1 MSTSTDAAR
10 STATDV
16 LRRGPIRWLRARV
29 SGTRLETRDAR
40 TLTLEVPGWPGH
52 DPGQHV
58 DVRLTAEDGYMAQRS
73 YSIASVGSPGSL
85 ELTIQKVSTGEV
97 SPYFV
102 ETIQVGDE
110 FELRGPI
117 GGWFRW
123 TGQLDHPVTLLGGGS
138 GIVPLMAMLRARVD
152 STSRSPFHLVYS
164 ARNPDDIFYADELH
178 RIASSCEGV
187 TISYVFTRSGLPG
200 HDREPGRLRAEDLP
214 VPSSSAGIQ
223 QPRAYVCGPNGFVEA
238 ASQILL
244 ERGYPA
250 SAIRTERFGPT
261 GA

>member
-1 MSTSTDAAR
+1 MSTPTDAAR
-10 STATDV
+10 STATDAIK
-16 LRRGPIRWLRARV
+16 RGPIRWLRARV

-40 TLTLEVPGWPGH
+40 TLTLEVPGWLGH
-52 DPGQHV
+52 DAGQHV
-58 DVRLTAEDGYMAQRS
+58 DVRLTAEDGYTAQRS
-73 YSIASVGSPGSL
+73 YSIASVGTPGSL
-85 ELTIQKVSTGEV
+85 ELTIQKVSAGEV

-102 ETIQVGDE
+102 ETIEVGDE

-123 TGQLDHPVTLLGGGS
+123 TEHLDHPITLIGGGS

-152 STSRSPFHLVYS
+152 STSRSSFHVVYS
-164 ARNPDDIFYADELH
+164 ARNPDHIFYADELH
-178 RIASSCEGV
+178 RIATSCERV
-187 TISYVFTRSGLPG
+187 TITYVFTRSGLPG
-200 HDREPGRLRAEDLP
+200 DKREPGRLRPDDLP
-214 VPSSSAGIQ
+214 ELSSSASTR

-244 ERGYPA
+244 ERGFPA